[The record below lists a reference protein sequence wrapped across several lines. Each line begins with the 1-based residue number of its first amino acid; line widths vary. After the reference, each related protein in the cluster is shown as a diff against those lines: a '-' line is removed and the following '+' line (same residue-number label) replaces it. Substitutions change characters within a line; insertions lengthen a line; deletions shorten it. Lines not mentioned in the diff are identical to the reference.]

1 MPSAPAKK
9 YNVTIPRTY
18 KDAGGNQK
26 THFWHVGTAF
36 PLKEREGFSVK
47 LYSKMLLTD
56 QFVIF
61 PHEPEENGNSSEV
74 PPEDDI
80 PF

>member
-1 MPSAPAKK
+1 MSQPPKK
-9 YNVTIPRTY
+9 YSVCIPRPYTTR
-18 KDAGGNQK
+18 GGEQK

-36 PLKEREGFSVK
+36 PLRERDGLSVK

-56 QFVIF
+56 QFVLF
-61 PHEPEENGNSSEV
+61 AEEQDAPAV
-74 PPEDDI
+74 APPPDDDI

>member
-1 MPSAPAKK
+1 MAQRYS
-9 YNVTIPRTY
+9 VTIPRPYT
-18 KDAGGNQK
+18 DSQGHQK

-36 PLKEREGFSVK
+36 PLKERDGFSVK
-47 LYSKMLLTD
+47 LYSKMLVTD

-61 PHEPEENGNSSEV
+61 AD
-74 PPEDDI
+74 EDETPAAPKEQAPDDL